1 MKRFIIKTLVLV
13 AAFVGINLLLFLALP
28 KDKADYLYEYN
39 HKTSLLD
46 TVCQP
51 RIIFMGGSSIA
62 FNNDSKTIR
71 DSLKCNIINCGL
83 HAGIGIRIP
92 FEDGLQYIKKGDIVV
107 LQIEYANYF
116 NGGNGEQETLP
127 AFMSVTGWR
136 IWKSFNAN
144 QWKKLIQGVPRENMT
159 NLIHLAQKALKGS
172 QEAPSQNQTFVYTK
186 EGFNEFG
193 DEVSHLNYPNL
204 KYLGSGKKTE
214 RAVNRDF
221 IEWLS
226 RTIEQYE
233 MAGAQVIMMPPACI
247 LSSFNKN
254 YNDHIKEALAKI
266 KHPYIVEP
274 SSMALPDTCMF
285 NTEYHLN
292 REGVRRNTQNI
303 IQALKN
309 NSAIQAL
316 ETAEKTNSP
325 I

>member
-13 AAFVGINLLLFLALP
+13 AVFVGINLLLFLAVP
-28 KDKADYLYEYN
+28 KDKTDYLYEYN
-39 HKTSLLD
+39 HKTNLLD
-46 TVCQP
+46 TVPQP

-62 FNNDSKTIR
+62 FNNDSRTIR

-92 FEDGLQYIKKGDIVV
+92 FEDGLQYIRKGDIVV

-116 NGGNGEQETLP
+116 SGGNGEPETLP

-144 QWKKLIQGVPRENMT
+144 QWKKLIQGIPRENIT
-159 NLIHLAQKALKGS
+159 NLIHLARRTLKGS
-172 QEAPSQNQTFVYTK
+172 QEKPSQNQSFVYTK

-193 DEVSHLNYPNL
+193 DEVSHLDYPNL
-204 KYLGSGKKTE
+204 KYLGSGKKIG
-214 RAVNRDF
+214 RAANEDF
-221 IEWLS
+221 VEWLGQ
-226 RTIEQYE
+226 TIGRYE
-233 MAGAQVIMMPPACI
+233 MAGAQVIMLPPACI
-247 LSSFNKN
+247 MSSFNKN
-254 YNDHIKEALAKI
+254 YNDHIKDALAKI

-274 SSMALPDTCMF
+274 SSMALPDSCMF

-292 REGVRRNTQNI
+292 REGVRQNTQNI
-303 IQALKN
+303 IRALKN

-316 ETAEKTNSP
+316 KAAEETNSP
-325 I
+325 V

>member
-13 AAFVGINLLLFLALP
+13 AAFVGINLLLFLAIP
-28 KDKADYLYEYN
+28 KNKTDYLYEYN

-46 TVCQP
+46 TVPQP

-71 DSLKCNIINCGL
+71 DSLGCNIINCGL

-92 FEDGLQYIKKGDIVV
+92 FEDGLQYIRKGDIVV

-116 NGGNGEQETLP
+116 NGGNGEPETLP
-127 AFMSVTGWR
+127 AFMAVTDWR

-144 QWKKLIQGVPRENMT
+144 QWKKLIQGIPRENIT
-159 NLIHLAQKALKGS
+159 NLIHLARRTLKGS
-172 QEAPSQNQTFVYTK
+172 QEKPSQNQSFVYTK

-193 DEVSHLNYPNL
+193 DEVSHLDYPNL
-204 KYLGSGKKTE
+204 KYLGSGKKIG
-214 RAVNRDF
+214 RAANEDF
-221 IEWLS
+221 IEWLGQ
-226 RTIEQYE
+226 TIERYE
-233 MAGAQVIMMPPACI
+233 IAGAQVIMLPPACI
-247 LSSFNKN
+247 LSSFNKS
-254 YNDHIKEALAKI
+254 YNDHIKDALSTI
-266 KHPYIVEP
+266 QHPYIVEP

-292 REGVRRNTQNI
+292 REGVRKNTQNI

-316 ETAEKTNSP
+316 KAAKEAGSR